1 MSISDFAFW
10 IRRHFYKIFSNNS
23 IMKTAK
29 KNSKLR
35 RKTMKR
41 GGGFNGKFDPEYCTF
56 MDDTYN
62 KIAYLAEPATP
73 PFCKK
78 MTNRIVEYITVNI
91 KKCDSPFILKKFI
104 DMVKDEKTFL
114 KAFKI
119 EGNNHLVIKQYWR
132 IKLSFI
138 WLAMNLSSDYTISNW
153 WKNKFEVIK
162 QQYGID
168 NLDLKFHT
176 DIHTDKEREEN
187 RKLFGKTDMITELNT
202 TVSNW
207 LLQMEE
213 LKAIRKIKHIKKIL
227 PGYIHF
233 AVDTFTLGDL
243 TATLDNPSVN
253 VNEID
258 DEENT
263 PLIIAATRDKTDICA
278 LLIQHGANVNLADKD
293 GNTPLIIAVIRNNR
307 KLCTEILKTGK
318 ANVNHENNSGKS
330 AICIAADKGKPVM
343 MTLLKKYGANDCVLM
358 TNIYR
363 NKNFNSEF
371 IGYNPLHKP
380 QPKFGFGS
388 IYDEPAIISEE
399 NPLFTRPIRENGS
412 TTGDDR
418 SSENGSTTG
427 DDDNDDEFEFGM
439 AVVPDDSSVP
449 IKKGGK
455 SNKKRTRKYK
465 KRRLM

>member
-1 MSISDFAFW
+1 
-10 IRRHFYKIFSNNS
+10 
-23 IMKTAK
+23 MKTAK

-41 GGGFNGKFDPEYCTF
+41 GGGFNGKFDSNYCTEL
-56 MDDTYN
+56 DDTYN
-62 KIAYLAEPATP
+62 KIADLAEPATL

-78 MTNRIVEYITVNI
+78 MSDRIVEYITVNI

-114 KAFKI
+114 TAFKI
-119 EGNNHLVIKQYWR
+119 QGNNRLVIKQYWR

-207 LLQMEE
+207 LSQMEE
-213 LKAIRKIKHIKKIL
+213 LKAIRPIRHLKKIL

-243 TATLDNPSVN
+243 KATLENPSVN

-258 DEENT
+258 DEKNT

-278 LLIQHGANVNLADKD
+278 LLIQYGADVNLADKD

-307 KLCTEILKTGK
+307 TLCTEILKTRK
-318 ANVNHENNSGKS
+318 ANVDHENNSGKS
-330 AICIAADKGKPVM
+330 AICIAADKGKRVM
-343 MTLLKKYGANDCVLM
+343 MTLLKEYGAYDCVLM
-358 TNIYR
+358 TNVYQ
-363 NKNFNSEF
+363 NKKNKSEF
-371 IGYNPLHKP
+371 IDYNPLHKP
-380 QPKFGFGS
+380 RPILDFGS
-388 IYDEPAIISEE
+388 IYDKDKAIISGE
-399 NPLFTRPIRENGS
+399 NPLFNPKHIHDFDSTYSENGS

-418 SSENGSTTG
+418 SSSEDGSTRG
-427 DDDNDDEFEFGM
+427 DDDNGDFEFGM
-439 AVVPDDSSVP
+439 AEVPDDSSGP
-449 IKKGGK
+449 FKKGGK